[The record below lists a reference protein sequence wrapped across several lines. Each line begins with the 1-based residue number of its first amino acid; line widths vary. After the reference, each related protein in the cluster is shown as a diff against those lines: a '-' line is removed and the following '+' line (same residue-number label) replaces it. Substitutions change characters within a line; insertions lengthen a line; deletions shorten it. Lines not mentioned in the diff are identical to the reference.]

1 MQESALLSP
10 RRRRLPALLLA
21 LVLAP
26 ASLAFFGPPA
36 PLLRGAGSL
45 LVADDPLPKAD
56 VIVVATGSDGAGTL
70 EAADLVK
77 AGVAPLVAVFADPP
91 DPVVD
96 REFLR
101 RGIPYEDA
109 GARMLRQLRALGVTT
124 VEEIPRAVAGTSDEG
139 KVLPEWCDRR
149 AFRAIVVVTT
159 ADHSRRLGR
168 VLRRSM
174 KGHDTVVAVRAAR
187 FSPFDPER
195 WWESR
200 EGTRTQLIEL
210 QKLLLDVVTHPLS

>member
-1 MQESALLSP
+1 LQESALLSP

-21 LVLAP
+21 LLLAP
-26 ASLAFFGPPA
+26 ASLAFFGAPA
-36 PLLRGAGSL
+36 PLLRGAGAL

>member
-1 MQESALLSP
+1 MP
-10 RRRRLPALLLA
+10 RRRRRPALLLA

-26 ASLAFFGPPA
+26 FSLALFGARA
-36 PLLRGAGSL
+36 PMLRAAGGL
-45 LVADDPLPKAD
+45 LVADDPVPRAD

-77 AGVAPLVAVFADPP
+77 SGVAPRVAVFADPP

-109 GARMLRQLRALGVTT
+109 GARMLRQLKALGVETT
-124 VEEIPRAVAGTSDEG
+124 EEIPRAVAGTSDEG
-139 KVLPEWCDRR
+139 KVLPEWCARR
-149 AFRAIVVVTT
+149 GFRAVVVVTT
-159 ADHSRRLGR
+159 ADHSRRLKR

-174 KGHDTVVAVRAAR
+174 QGHATLVTVRAAR
-187 FSPFDPER
+187 FSPFDPDR
-195 WWESR
+195 WWETR

-210 QKLLLDVVTHPLS
+210 QKLVLDVVTHPLS